1 MKKFTLLSVALL
13 WVASH
18 AAGQFKSTSLVP
30 LLQKEALGLNIAAK
44 TPAKAKAKVP
54 NAPILNRPEGTYYE
68 VFGKMNLVQSNGG
81 TPAVSSYSNLSSE
94 IVEGNDGFVYIK
106 NLPNLLGAQSY
117 IQAERGENDTIIIK
131 KQIAYQQNGVD
142 YYTTLAKWD
151 NATGTVVEKPDTI
164 LKMIYK
170 DGVLRSIDD
179 DQKYTGVLIAYIYG
193 NADMGWTFGG
203 GEYNFDYQRNT
214 DTKITLPEGL
224 TTESFVIKTI
234 DGNTMGD
241 AYGRIDVAFT
251 DKEVY
256 LNGYDDGYAVGTIE
270 GDKVTFESGQFLG
283 TYYGYQ
289 LYFVAAYVDSIYDES
304 GNFVKLQAKKSDK
317 IVFDYDKEARTL
329 KSDSIFLVN
338 ASKEELIALSLYWA
352 PQIYP
357 FVDVAA
363 VPADPSI
370 STYGEYLETPGY
382 NYNYA
387 MFSLY
392 PTDVDGNYIDENKLA
407 YKAFI
412 DDELFVFS
420 PEEYSGLTEELEE
433 VPAGFRNEGGQI
445 TPSYFMFYFYPEK
458 NVGIQSIYYGGG
470 ERHAS
475 NIVFK
480 DIKTGEVTV
489 VPDTEDPAGIHSSMT
504 DQTVTGISYA
514 DLSGR
519 KVNANSRG
527 MVLMTLKRADG
538 TQKTVKV
545 IKK

>member
-30 LLQKEALGLNIAAK
+30 LLQKDALGLNIAAK
-44 TPAKAKAKVP
+44 TPSKVKAKVP
-54 NAPILNRPEGTYYE
+54 NAPIIERPEGTYYE

-193 NADMGWTFGG
+193 NADMGSTFGG

-224 TTESFVIKTI
+224 TTERFVVKSI
-234 DGNTMGD
+234 DASTTAD
-241 AYGRIDVAFT
+241 AFDRINVAFT
-251 DKEVY
+251 DDAVY
-256 LNGYDDGYAVGTIE
+256 LNVYNDAYAKGTVE
-270 GDKVTFESGQFLG
+270 GNKVTFESGQYLG
-283 TYYGYQ
+283 TYYTYQ
-289 LYFVAAYVDSIYDES
+289 MYFVAAYVDSIFDAN
-304 GNFVKLQAKKSDK
+304 GNFVQLQAKKTDK
-317 IVFDYDKEARTL
+317 IVFEYDKEARTL
-329 KSDSIFLVN
+329 KADSIFIVN
-338 ASKEELIALSLYWA
+338 AGKDDLLGLSLYWA

-357 FVDVAA
+357 FVEVAA
-363 VPADPSI
+363 VPANPGI
-370 STYGEYLETPGY
+370 SSYGEALETSG
-382 NYNYA
+382 YNYA

-392 PTDVDGNYIDENKLA
+392 PTDVEGNYIDDSKMA
-407 YKAFI
+407 YRAFI
-412 DDELFVFS
+412 DDELFIFS
-420 PEEYSGLTEELEE
+420 PDEYTGLTKELEE
-433 VPAGFRNEGGQI
+433 VPYGYRNDGGQI

-470 ERHAS
+470 ERHVS

-489 VPDTEDPAGIHSSMT
+489 VADTEDPAGIQSSMS

-527 MVLMTLKRADG
+527 LVLMTLKRADG

>member
-54 NAPILNRPEGTYYE
+54 SAPILDRPEGTYYE

-81 TPAVSSYSNLSSE
+81 TPNVSSYSNLSSE

-317 IVFDYDKEARTL
+317 IVFDYNKEARTL

-370 STYGEYLETPGY
+370 STYGEYLETPNY

-420 PEEYSGLTEELEE
+420 PEEYDGLTEELEE
-433 VPAGFRNEGGQI
+433 VPAGYRNETGQI

-458 NVGIQSIYYGGG
+458 NVGVQSIYYGGG

-489 VPDTEDPAGIHSSMT
+489 VPDTEDSEDIHSPMS

-538 TQKTVKV
+538 TQKTIKV

>member
-1 MKKFTLLSVALL
+1 MKKFSLLSVALL

-54 NAPILNRPEGTYYE
+54 SAPILDRPEGTSYD
-68 VFGKMNLVQSNGG
+68 VMGSIDIVMSANSQPS
-81 TPAVSSYSNLSSE
+81 VSTYSRTSE
-94 IVEGNDGFVYIK
+94 IVDGNDGFVYIK
-106 NLPNLLGAQSY
+106 NLPNLVGAGTY
-117 IQAERGENDTIIIK
+117 VQAERGQNDTISIK
-131 KQIAYQQNGVD
+131 KQLVYAQSGIE
-142 YYTTLAKWD
+142 YYLTLAKWD
-151 NATGTVVEKPDTI
+151 NEIGNLVELPDTT

-170 DGVLRSIDD
+170 DGVLNSIDED
-179 DQKYTGVLIAYIYG
+179 KKYTGLLIGYSYG
-193 NADMGWTFGG
+193 NDATGWTFGG
-203 GEYNFDYQRNT
+203 AEFNIKYKVNT
-214 DTKITLPEGL
+214 EVKTTLPEGL

-234 DGNTMGD
+234 DSYTTGD
-241 AYGRIDVAFT
+241 AYDRINIAFT
-251 DKEVY
+251 DDAVY
-256 LNGYDDGYAVGTIE
+256 LNVYDDAYAKGTIE
-270 GDKVTFESGQFLG
+270 GNKVTFESGQYLG
-283 TYYGYQ
+283 VYSSYQ
-289 LYFVAAYVDSIYDES
+289 MYFVAAYVDSIFDAG

-329 KSDSIFLVN
+329 KSDSLFLVN
-338 ASKEELIALSLYWA
+338 AGKEDLLGLSLFWA

-357 FVDVAA
+357 FVEVAA

-370 STYGEYLETPGY
+370 STYGEYLETPNY

-392 PTDVDGNYIDENKLA
+392 PTDVDGNYIDENKMA
-407 YKAFI
+407 YRAFI

-420 PEEYSGLTEELEE
+420 PEEYSGLTEDLEE
-433 VPAGFRNEGGQI
+433 VPAGYRNETGQI

-458 NVGIQSIYYGGG
+458 NVGVQSIYYGGG
-470 ERHAS
+470 ERHVS

-489 VPDTEDPAGIHSSMT
+489 VPDTEDSEDIHSSMS